1 MAATASNLQASP
13 QRARRGERVRAGI
26 PRRYAVSIGSFA
38 VILALWQAFG
48 PIQPLFASYPSQI
61 IAAAVKITFTE
72 ILPGWG
78 STLLGFGA
86 GLAIAI
92 PLAIALGIGMGR
104 SRLLDTILA
113 PYVNALYVTPR
124 IALIPL
130 LVLWFGLEFQLRV
143 AIVILSAVFPI
154 IINTYTGMRHVDRNL
169 LDVGRAFT
177 ANRRQR
183 LLTIVLPGSLPYIF
197 AGLRI
202 GTARAL
208 GGIIVAE
215 MTASIT
221 GIGRRLV
228 NYGTFF
234 EIDRLFVAIISI
246 GIFGLLIARG
256 LGWIQRR
263 TAPWTHAVRMR

>member
-1 MAATASNLQASP
+1 MIH
-13 QRARRGERVRAGI
+13 RVRGLGI
-26 PRRYAVSIGSFA
+26 RQALAVLSLA
-38 VILALWQAFG
+38 VLLGLWQAFG
-48 PIQPLFASYPSQI
+48 PIQPLFASYPTQI
-61 IAAAVKITFTE
+61 LSAALKVAIPE
-72 ILPGWG
+72 ILPAWG
-78 STLLGFGA
+78 TTLIGFA
-86 GLAIAI
+86 VGLAISI
-92 PLAIALGIGMGR
+92 PLAIAIGIAMGR
-104 SRLLDTILA
+104 NRLIDTILS

-130 LVLWFGLEFQLRV
+130 LVLWFGLEFNLRIS
-143 AIVILSAVFPI
+143 IVILSSIFPI
-154 IINTYTGMRHVDRNL
+154 IVNTYAGMRQVDRAL

-177 ANRRQR
+177 ANRHQR

-215 MTASIT
+215 MTASLT

-234 EIDRLFVAIISI
+234 EIDRMFVAIISI
-246 GIFGLLIARG
+246 GIFGLIIARG
-256 LGWIQRR
+256 LLWIQRR
-263 TAPWTHAVRMR
+263 AAPWTQAVRAR

>member
-1 MAATASNLQASP
+1 MRAAMSRAPAAG
-13 QRARRGERVRAGI
+13 ARRPAPSLRRAI
-26 PRRYAVSIGSFA
+26 HLQH
-38 VILALWQAFG
+38 ILAAGSLAVVLVLWQLFG
-48 PIQPLFASYPSQI
+48 PIQPLFASYPTA
-61 IAAAVKITFTE
+61 IATAAVKIVVTE
-72 ILPGWG
+72 ILPAWA

-86 GLAIAI
+86 GLIISI
-92 PLAIALGIGMGR
+92 PLAIALGVAMGR
-104 SRLLDTILA
+104 SRLIDTILA

-130 LVLWFGLEFQLRV
+130 LVLWFGLDFTLRV
-143 AIVILSAVFPI
+143 SIVVLSAVFPI
-154 IINTYTGMRHVDRNL
+154 IINTYIGMKQVDRNL

-177 ANRRQR
+177 ASRRQR
-183 LLTIVLPGSLPYIF
+183 LLTIVLPGSVPFIF

-221 GIGRRLV
+221 GIGRRLT

-234 EIDRLFVAIISI
+234 ETDRLFVAIISI
-246 GIFGLLIARG
+246 GIFGLLLAWS
-256 LGWIQRR
+256 LAWIQRR
-263 TAPWTHAVRMR
+263 AAPWTQAARPR

>member
-1 MAATASNLQASP
+1 MRVATSRPSTAG
-13 QRARRGERVRAGI
+13 ARRKPTDRVRGAI
-26 PRRYAVSIGSFA
+26 RPRHLLAVTSLA
-38 VILALWQAFG
+38 VVLALWQVFG
-48 PIQPLFASYPSQI
+48 PNQPLFASYPSAI
-61 IAAAVKITFTE
+61 AAAAVKIVFSE
-72 ILPGWG
+72 ILPAWG
-78 STLLGFGA
+78 STLLGFA
-86 GLAIAI
+86 VGLVISI
-92 PLAIALGIGMGR
+92 PLAVALGVAMGR
-104 SRLLDTILA
+104 SRLVDTILA

-130 LVLWFGLEFQLRV
+130 LVLWFGLDFNLRV
-143 AIVILSAVFPI
+143 SIVVLSAIFPL
-154 IINTYTGMRHVDRNL
+154 IINTYIGMKQVDRNL

-177 ANRRQR
+177 ASRRQR
-183 LLTIVLPGSLPYIF
+183 LFTIVLPGSVPYIF

-221 GIGRRLV
+221 GIGRRLT

-246 GIFGLLIARG
+246 GIFGLLLARSIA
-256 LGWIQRR
+256 WIQRR
-263 TAPWTHAVRMR
+263 AAPWTQAARTQ

>member
-1 MAATASNLQASP
+1 MPDTAPQLQAGLTPPSLIGRLRSRFGLRHALAVLSMAA
-13 QRARRGERVRAGI
+13 
-26 PRRYAVSIGSFA
+26 
-38 VILALWQAFG
+38 ILGLWQAFG

-61 IAAAVKITFTE
+61 VAAAFKVTFTE
-72 ILPGWG
+72 ILPAWG
-78 STLLGFGA
+78 TTLTGFGV
-86 GLAIAI
+86 GLAISI
-92 PLAIALGIGMGR
+92 PIAIALGVAMGR
-104 SRLLDTILA
+104 NRLVDTILA

-130 LVLWFGLEFQLRV
+130 LVLWFGLEFKLRV

-183 LLTIVLPGSLPYIF
+183 LLTIVLPGSLPFIF

-234 EIDRLFVAIISI
+234 EIDRMFVAIISI

-256 LGWIQRR
+256 LGLIQRS
-263 TAPWTHAVRMR
+263 TAPWTHAVRTR

>member
-1 MAATASNLQASP
+1 MSGTAPRLQPNQGSVSLV
-13 QRARRGERVRAGI
+13 GRVRGSI
-26 PRRYAVSIGSFA
+26 ERRHVVAIVAFA
-38 VILALWQAFG
+38 VILSLWQAFG

-61 IAAAVKITFTE
+61 VAAALKITLTE

-78 STLLGFGA
+78 STLLGFTV
-86 GLAIAI
+86 GLAVAI
-92 PLAIALGIGMGR
+92 PIAIALGVAMGR
-104 SRLLDTILA
+104 NRLVDTILA

-183 LLTIVLPGSLPYIF
+183 LFTIVLPGSLPYIF

-256 LGWIQRR
+256 LAWIQRR
-263 TAPWTHAVRMR
+263 TAPWTHAVRTR

>member
-1 MAATASNLQASP
+1 MGAASQRSP
-13 QRARRGERVRAGI
+13 AQRAGRPTVGAIRGRIHLQHV
-26 PRRYAVSIGSFA
+26 
-38 VILALWQAFG
+38 LALASLAVVLVLWQIFG
-48 PIQPLFASYPSQI
+48 PSQPLFASYPTAI
-61 IAAAVKITFTE
+61 AAAAVKIVFSE
-72 ILPGWG
+72 ILPAWG
-78 STLLGFGA
+78 STLLGFGV

-92 PLAIALGIGMGR
+92 PIAIALGVTMGR
-104 SRLLDTILA
+104 SRLIDTILS

-130 LVLWFGLEFQLRV
+130 LVLWFGLDFQLRV
-143 AIVILSAVFPI
+143 SIVVLSAIFPI
-154 IINTYTGMRHVDRNL
+154 IINTYIGMKQVDRNL

-177 ANRRQR
+177 ASRQQR
-183 LLTIVLPGSLPYIF
+183 LRTIVLPGSLPFIF

-221 GIGRRLV
+221 GIGRRLT

-234 EIDRLFVAIISI
+234 EIDRLFVAIVSI
-246 GIFGLLIARG
+246 GIFGLLLARS
-256 LGWIQRR
+256 LAWIQRR
-263 TAPWTHAVRMR
+263 TAPWTQAARAR